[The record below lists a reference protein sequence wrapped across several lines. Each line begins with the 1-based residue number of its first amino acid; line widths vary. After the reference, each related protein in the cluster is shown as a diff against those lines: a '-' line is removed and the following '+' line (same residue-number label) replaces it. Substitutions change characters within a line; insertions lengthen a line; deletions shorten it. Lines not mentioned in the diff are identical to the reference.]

1 MPALEELG
9 AGEVVG
15 GVVDVYPNV
24 KGDKRIPFEPEKY
37 NKLLGTDIAKETM
50 LAYFSKIDLGYDPAS
65 NEVIVP
71 SWRQDLEC
79 DADLA
84 EEVARFFGMIRFRP
98 HCQAVRLPQENL
110 PSNSA
115 SRQ

>member
-1 MPALEELG
+1 MFTRMSKGINVFHSSRRNTTNYLE
-9 AGEVVG
+9 
-15 GVVDVYPNV
+15 
-24 KGDKRIPFEPEKY
+24 RTF
-37 NKLLGTDIAKETM
+37 AKETM

-84 EEVARFFGMIRFRP
+84 EEVARFFGYDKIP
-98 HCQAVRLPQENL
+98 TTLPSGEGYHRKTL